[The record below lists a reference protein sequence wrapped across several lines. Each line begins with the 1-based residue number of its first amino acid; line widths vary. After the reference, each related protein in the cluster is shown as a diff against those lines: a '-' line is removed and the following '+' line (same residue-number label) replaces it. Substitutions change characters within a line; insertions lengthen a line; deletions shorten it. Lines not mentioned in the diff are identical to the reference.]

1 MPLPEKQLPLFPP
14 ASPRFPVGP
23 GIYRAPT
30 LPSPLRPP
38 SPHDDGL
45 PRERK
50 RCAGTLKLPG
60 RQGHVA
66 FEAGLPVGHVGCGLV
81 AGVPVSP
88 GALGLGKELEG
99 EERTRVA
106 AAAVGDLCNLR
117 DRVLVSCTGR
127 QILHHFLPLSYPGSP

>member
-14 ASPRFPVGP
+14 PSPRFPVGP

-81 AGVPVSP
+81 AGIPVSP

-106 AAAVGDLCNLR
+106 AAAAARPLPSIKTLIGR
-117 DRVLVSCTGR
+117 YFRV
-127 QILHHFLPLSYPGSP
+127 